1 MADFS
6 FLADISSHLATVK
19 LKLQQREQLIHV
31 LFSHAKAFQAKLK
44 RFGPQPGNKN
54 LSHFPVMAH
63 INYKEY
69 APNFVKCISEL
80 QNTFNEC
87 FYDFRLQVQNIIF
100 VPQFFSVEAE
110 NAFTEL
116 LMELIGL
123 EGDES
128 IKKKFDEIP
137 VEEFYFK
144 YVLSEKFPK
153 LKKNAARIISVFG
166 KYVCKQQFS
175 RIKHKKQE
183 CIFYL

>member
-6 FLADISSHLATVK
+6 FFADISSHLATVS

-31 LFSHAKAFQAKLK
+31 IFSHAKAFQAKLK
-44 RFGPQPGNKN
+44 LFGPQLGNKN

-63 INYKEY
+63 MNYKEY
-69 APNFVKCISEL
+69 APNFVKCTSEL
-80 QNTFNEC
+80 QNTFNER
-87 FYDFRLQVQNIIF
+87 FHDFCLQVQNIIF
-100 VPQFFSVEAE
+100 VPQPFSVEAE
-110 NAFTEL
+110 NAPTEL
-116 LMELIGL
+116 LMELIDLQGV
-123 EGDES
+123 ES

-137 VEEFYFK
+137 VKEFYLK
-144 YVLSEKFPK
+144 YVPSKKFSK

-166 KYVCKQQFS
+166 KYVCKEQFS